1 MPCRGTMD
9 PGRMKE
15 QLTHLHIF
23 QAVLLTYAP
32 QDILLAAFLHLS
44 RQQEFIQYEI
54 YLLKIE
60 DNIQLANVAVVFVH
74 LFHVSMDN
82 FEGD

>member
-1 MPCRGTMD
+1 
-9 PGRMKE
+9 MKKKP
-15 QLTHLHIF
+15 THLHIF
-23 QAVLLTYAP
+23 QAVLLTYTP

-54 YLLKIE
+54 CLLEIE

-74 LFHVSMDN
+74 LFDVSVDD
-82 FEGD
+82 FEGDQLIVGR